1 MGGEQASM
9 GGQGSDGVDKGLM
22 GGVPLFPLHVMLGNP
37 ESLG

>member
-1 MGGEQASM
+1 M

-22 GGVPLFPLHVMLGNP
+22 GGGVPLFPLHVMLGNP